1 MSWTTAN
8 TELKDNQTQ
17 IQIKGSNINGLSVQ
31 GGHTCI
37 NWSQLDIETI

>member
-1 MSWTTAN
+1 MSWTTAS
-8 TELKDNQTQ
+8 TELNDNQTQ
-17 IQIKGSNINGLSVQ
+17 IRGFDINGLSVQ